1 MAAHRVPS
9 TLCPKKWITQLMV
22 ITLSK
27 PNRFSKFF
35 HPRKKE
41 QIVKKLIRGI
51 LPHLKYVAALY
62 LWKVEVQICGKLRTR
77 WTFSRA
83 FIVSVGI
90 SKLGLC
96 IGLHVCPYGGE
107 DQRRVL
113 PSYHS
118 QLGGPLFG
126 TQCSFVD
133 EIKLNYSLTN
143 PSVCSCCHIRLCTL
157 YSLSKNV

>member
-62 LWKVEVQICGKLRTR
+62 LWKVEVQICGKLCTR
-77 WTFSRA
+77 WMFSRA
-83 FIVSVGI
+83 VMVSVGI
-90 SKLGLC
+90 SKLGLWDL
-96 IGLHVCPYGGE
+96 IFVHPGLKINGS
-107 DQRRVL
+107 L
-113 PSYHS
+113 PSYHH
-118 QLGGPLFG
+118 QLGGALFG

-133 EIKLNYSLTN
+133 EIKLNYSLANTTL
-143 PSVCSCCHIRLCTL
+143 HI
-157 YSLSKNV
+157 